1 MPVMTL
7 KPKNL
12 SNYMLQSFTQLCQ
25 LCKNLISSNGKTIIE
40 EDPNMAVL
48 NIIKYVL
55 QKEDIQELSKRD
67 YLATT
72 NSFFKMMQINLHTD
86 IKRELLDHA
95 ATYKKTHYKTN

>member
-1 MPVMTL
+1 MTL

-12 SNYMLQSFTQLCQ
+12 SNYMLRSFTQLCQ

-55 QKEDIQELSKRD
+55 QKEDIQELFKHD
-67 YLATT
+67 YLATSYQQFLQDDA
-72 NSFFKMMQINLHTD
+72 NQF
-86 IKRELLDHA
+86 
-95 ATYKKTHYKTN
+95 TH